1 MADKSDKG
9 SKEFTARELEIMAKA
24 WKCMIE
30 EPKVLLPNLPPAP
43 SQFLLFPHPTC
54 LTPPSQL
61 DYDMLAAECG
71 MTNPR
76 SAGNAWRAIRAKL
89 AAHAGMSKDGNGESN
104 GAEAGGN
111 GSAKPTPS
119 KKRAKAKT
127 EKDDDESPSKKAR
140 GAAAGKGKKGKK
152 GGAEAAVDGEVDG
165 EEGGKVKT
173 EAVDEAGLT

>member
-9 SKEFTARELEIMAKA
+9 TKDFTPRELDIMAKA
-24 WKCMIE
+24 WKCMTE
-30 EPKVLLPNLPPAP
+30 EPK
-43 SQFLLFPHPTC
+43 
-54 LTPPSQL
+54 L

-89 AAHAGMSKDGNGESN
+89 IANAGISKDGNGDANDE
-104 GAEAGGN
+104 GAAGN
-111 GSAKPTPS
+111 GPAKPTPT
-119 KKRAKAKT
+119 KKRTKAKA

-152 GGAEAAVDGEVDG
+152 TEAAIDGEVDG
-165 EEGGKVKT
+165 EDGRKVKT
-173 EAVDEAGLT
+173 EAVDGEVELA